1 MTLESAIDD
10 LWNRYEN
17 GLTAAE
23 ATDDDLATLEAFL
36 EALEAGEI
44 RAAVKTG
51 DGVESWAAN
60 EWVKRGVLLN
70 FGLRETE
77 PREYGGVTYYDVL
90 PLRRTDDLG
99 DRGTRNT
106 PDGTVI
112 RRGAHLGADCIVM
125 SPAFVNVGASVG
137 DGTLVDSCD
146 TVGSCAQIGEDVK
159 LGANTL
165 IGGVLEPIEDAPV
178 IIEDGVSLGA
188 GCRVTSGFRV
198 GEDSV
203 VGENTLLTPRIPVY
217 DLVEEEVVYGHL
229 PANRRAF
236 TRYVESSVS
245 DHDLLEGGAYKP
257 AVVATHVEEET
268 LEATRRE
275 GTLRE

>member
-77 PREYGGVTYYDVL
+77 PRE
-90 PLRRTDDLG
+90 
-99 DRGTRNT
+99 
-106 PDGTVI
+106 
-112 RRGAHLGADCIVM
+112 
-125 SPAFVNVGASVG
+125 
-137 DGTLVDSCD
+137 
-146 TVGSCAQIGEDVK
+146 
-159 LGANTL
+159 
-165 IGGVLEPIEDAPV
+165 
-178 IIEDGVSLGA
+178 
-188 GCRVTSGFRV
+188 
-198 GEDSV
+198 
-203 VGENTLLTPRIPVY
+203 
-217 DLVEEEVVYGHL
+217 
-229 PANRRAF
+229 
-236 TRYVESSVS
+236 
-245 DHDLLEGGAYKP
+245 
-257 AVVATHVEEET
+257 
-268 LEATRRE
+268 
-275 GTLRE
+275 